1 MLAAQTRAE
10 CRHSGSGERR
20 RVRGRLAAPAGL
32 GRRDPAG
39 APARRGGDGAQP
51 GEPGRDQGPLPAGA
65 APDPGAQ
72 RDPRGPL
79 RRGGA
84 DREGYGLPAL
94 EALAA
99 GVPSAVSDIPVLA
112 EVTGGAALL
121 VPPQDVRAWADALAL
136 LLHDSAPRAATAR
149 AVAHAATWQR
159 GAAVL
164 GRLLSDV
171 ADGRLT
177 RSGRC

>member
-1 MLAAQTRAE
+1 
-10 CRHSGSGERR
+10 
-20 RVRGRLAAPAGL
+20 
-32 GRRDPAG
+32 
-39 APARRGGDGAQP
+39 
-51 GEPGRDQGPLPAGA
+51 
-65 APDPGAQ
+65 
-72 RDPRGPL
+72 
-79 RRGGA
+79 
-84 DREGYGLPAL
+84 
-94 EALAA
+94 
-99 GVPSAVSDIPVLA
+99 VPSAVSDIPVLA

-136 LLHDSAPRAATAR
+136 LLHDSAPRAAMAAAGR